1 MRILILALISVCIT
15 FTPATSQTLSEKDI
29 KRLALEAILENPKIV
44 MDAINILR
52 DRDEANKGLSQ
63 KQAYLD
69 NKELLVMDPNA
80 PVLGNPNGDI
90 TIVEFF
96 DYNCGYC
103 KKAMPVMQAL
113 MENDNNL
120 RVVYREFPILSAG
133 SVFASRAALASRV
146 QGKYLEFH
154 EALMSAQKVDETSVI
169 VIARKIGLDVNKLII
184 DMEHPAVSE
193 HIQTS
198 RDLADALQF
207 TGTPSFVI
215 GNELVGG
222 YIPVESMAKIIISE
236 REG

>member
-1 MRILILALISVCIT
+1 MRILILALVSVFIT

>member
-1 MRILILALISVCIT
+1 MRILILAFISVFIT
-15 FTPATSQTLSEKDI
+15 FTPVTSQTLSEKDI
-29 KRLALEAILENPKIV
+29 KRLALEAILENPQIV

-52 DRDEANKGLSQ
+52 ERDEANKGLSQ

-90 TIVEFF
+90 TIIEFF

-113 MENDNNL
+113 MENDKNL

-133 SVFASRAALASRV
+133 SVFASRAALASRA

-184 DMEHPAVSE
+184 DMEQPAVSE

-222 YIPVESMAKIIISE
+222 YIPVEAMTKIIISE

>member
-1 MRILILALISVCIT
+1 MRIFILAFMSVFIT

-29 KRLALEAILENPKIV
+29 KRLALEAILENPRIV

-52 DRDEANKGLSQ
+52 ERDEANKSLSQ

-80 PVLGNPNGDI
+80 PVLGNPNGDL
-90 TIVEFF
+90 TIIEFF

-113 MENDNNL
+113 MENDRNL

-133 SVFASRAALASRV
+133 SVFASRAALASRA
-146 QGKYLEFH
+146 QGKYLDFH

-169 VIARKIGLDVNKLII
+169 VIARKIGLDVNKLMI
-184 DMEHPAVSE
+184 DMDQPAVSE

-222 YIPVESMAKIIISE
+222 YISIEAMEKIIISE
-236 REG
+236 RGR

>member
-1 MRILILALISVCIT
+1 VRILILALVSVFIT

-222 YIPVESMAKIIISE
+222 YIPVEAMAKIIISE